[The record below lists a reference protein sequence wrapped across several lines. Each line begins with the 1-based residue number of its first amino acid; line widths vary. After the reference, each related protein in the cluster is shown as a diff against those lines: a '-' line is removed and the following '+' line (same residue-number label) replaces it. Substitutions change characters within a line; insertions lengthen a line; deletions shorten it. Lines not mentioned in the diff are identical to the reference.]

1 MVSTHNEVKKTK
13 QGKIIIIV
21 LATAAALAIAVIGVA
36 YASYL
41 NYNNNYQAN
50 TGTNTPYAAPPRN
63 DFWGWLG
70 GCFGW
75 GNNQPYYDHQ
85 YQVPSNTTTQPPQPY
100 APQPNPN
107 QGYYPYGTPRGCWG
121 W

>member
-1 MVSTHNEVKKTK
+1 MK
-13 QGKIIIIV
+13 QRNIILIV
-21 LATAAALAIAVIGVA
+21 LATAAALAITVIGVA

-41 NYNNNYQAN
+41 NYNNSYQAN
-50 TGTNTPYAAPPRN
+50 TGTNTPYATAPRN

-75 GNNQPYYDHQ
+75 GNNQPYTGYQ
-85 YQVPSNTTTQPPQPY
+85 YQAPSNSTAQPPQTY

-107 QGYYPYGTPRGCWG
+107 QGYYPYGTPRGCRG